1 MNTDRLVSIIIPNF
15 NRGDLLKETLESVSR
30 QSYPNWEAIV
40 VDDGSLDNSD
50 RIGLEYTQVDAR
62 IQYFKRT
69 QTLGG
74 APVCRNI
81 GIQKSKGD
89 FLLFLDS
96 DDLLAPFCLE
106 QRLKTIEAEP
116 ELDFWVFPMLMFFG
130 TPQNANKLWNIANS
144 EPDLHRF
151 LKLDAVWQTSGPIWS
166 RKAIDKLVGFTE
178 GLACWQD
185 VDFHL
190 KAFELGLNYSKFY
203 HLKPDIFYRQH
214 ETGSISQN
222 EISSPAKINSRRT
235 IFISHAENLVHK
247 SDKDVLEGLR
257 VLGTNVVI
265 GAVKSL
271 HAAIAHEVVMYG
283 FKNKIFSLRFVV
295 KTYFLLGLMVLRL
308 NKLAFVA
315 GFIDR
320 LIKKR
325 RITSNIGRHY
335 YTQT

>member
-1 MNTDRLVSIIIPNF
+1 MNTKRIVSIIIPNF
-15 NRGDLLKETLESVSR
+15 NRGDLLKETLESVIM
-30 QSYPNWEAIV
+30 QSYPYWEALV
-40 VDDGSLDNSD
+40 VDDGSSD
-50 RIGLEYTQVDAR
+50 SSDGIGIAYAKKDPRIY
-62 IQYFKRT
+62 YFKRDKP
-69 QTLGG
+69 LSG

-106 QRLKTIEAEP
+106 QRLTTIEAEP

-130 TPQNANKLWNIANS
+130 NPQSANKLWNIATN

-178 GLACWQD
+178 YLACWQD

-190 KAFELGLNYSKFY
+190 KAFEFGLNYSKYY
-203 HLKPDIFYRQH
+203 HLRPDIYYRQH

-222 EISSPAKINSRRT
+222 EISSPAKMNSRRT
-235 IFISHAENLVHK
+235 IFISHAKTLVSK
-247 SDKDVLEGLR
+247 ADKDVLEGLR

-271 HAAIAHEVVMYG
+271 HIAIAHEVVLFG
-283 FKNKIFSLRFVV
+283 CKNKIFSVRFLF
-295 KTYFLLGLMVLRL
+295 KTYFLLGLMLLRL
-308 NKLAFVA
+308 NKIAFVA

-325 RITSNIGRHY
+325 RIPANIGRHY
-335 YTQT
+335 YTQN